1 MVQDFWCSF
10 IQPALAVQPRRSVF
24 GEFRVFALA
33 VSSVSTDASE
43 DRFKLG
49 LLSSRTKGLESL
61 PLADTAG
68 IGWPKLLLELGF
80 ERN

>member
-1 MVQDFWCSF
+1 M
-10 IQPALAVQPRRSVF
+10 F
-24 GEFRVFALA
+24 GEFRVFPLA
-33 VSSVSTDASE
+33 IRSVSADTRD